1 MTQLCVT
8 LPALADPD
16 GARLLA
22 QALET
27 GVVRAVVIEPETQDG
42 TIAPAAALP
51 LIAAIQKAGAAALI
65 RDDAHLA
72 RTLKADGV
80 HLTPRPDIIAAAVEA
95 REILG
100 QSGIVGV
107 DTGGSRHDAMEVGEQ
122 AADYVAFS
130 LPDQPDDDDIEERL
144 ELVTW
149 WAEIFEVPVVAYGV
163 PSAQEAAALAAAD
176 ADFVS
181 IDLRGVASPADHIRA
196 IAAAVAA
203 ATPQAVA

>member
-1 MTQLCVT
+1 MTQLCVS
-8 LPALADPD
+8 LPVSVDPD

-27 GVVRAVVIEPETQDG
+27 GVVRAVVIEPEAPDG
-42 TIAPAAALP
+42 AVPPAAALP
-51 LIAAIQKAGAAALI
+51 LIAVIQKAGAAALI

-80 HLTPRPDIIAAAVEA
+80 HLTPRPDIVAAASEA

-107 DTGGSRHDAMEVGEQ
+107 DTGGSRHDAMEAGEQ
-122 AADYVAFS
+122 AVDYIAFS
-130 LPDQPDDDDIEERL
+130 LPDAPDDDDIEERL
-144 ELVTW
+144 ELVSW

-163 PSAQEAAALAAAD
+163 QSAQEAAALAAAD

-181 IDLRGVASPADHIRA
+181 IDLRGVASPAEHIRA
-196 IAAAVAA
+196 IVAAVAA
-203 ATPQAVA
+203 ATPEAVS